1 MNQTSG
7 YTSDGIGFQKQDT
20 SHKAATQNK
29 KNKLSLRQEVL
40 QYFKEN
46 QTLSIS
52 SGTVASGSYYH
63 PTSGT
68 DNTGGGGGGTAHS
81 NNTTTLGRGGSGV
94 VILRVPSSDYTGTTS
109 GSPTVTTVGSDKVMV
124 FNSSGSYTT

>member
-1 MNQTSG
+1 MSQTGG

-20 SHKAATQNK
+20 SYKAATQNK

-52 SGTVASGSYYH
+52 SGTVAFTLNRDACQIQPRITELSNLGLIEDSGYRGKTKYGKSCILWRY
-63 PTSGT
+63 SGKT
-68 DNTGGGGGGTAHS
+68 EEEETKQDN
-81 NNTTTLGRGGSGV
+81 
-94 VILRVPSSDYTGTTS
+94 I
-109 GSPTVTTVGSDKVMV
+109 
-124 FNSSGSYTT
+124 